1 MVHHDKSYA
10 VTNALVYT
18 NETLLPNTMV
28 LVEDGVITYVGT
40 YEAALVKDLKQFDAE
55 GRLVG
60 PALVDMHIHGGGGF
74 DLTGGNVQE
83 NLEGLALYLEGRG
96 ITSFQ
101 IAIVMDLHLLGQIK
115 AALETSTF
123 LSSYLLGV
131 YVEGPFIASE
141 KKGGIPSSCIRA
153 YDREYLDK
161 ILAIR
166 FGEKALVTT
175 MTIAPELLGS
185 EELSNI
191 LELNNIVVAYG
202 HSDCPLD
209 ALQPR
214 AKNHLTHLFNAM
226 GGIDH
231 KRPGLA
237 AIPFVSSFSHATY
250 ELVCDGVHVHP
261 SLLDMTITTVGP
273 SRLCLISDAMSLAGM
288 GPGEGTYLGKKMY
301 SNGKA
306 CYYSSSDILIGSAS
320 LINETA
326 KRLYQEGLLDRQSFF
341 RVASENPLRVLSQTD
356 KGKVAPG
363 FRADLVMLSDEM
375 DVVEVFKAAFG

>member
-141 KKGGIPSSCIRA
+141 KKGGILPSGIRA
-153 YDREYLDK
+153 FDRGFLDE

-166 FGEKALVTT
+166 FGGRPLVTS
-175 MTIAPELLGS
+175 MTIAPELQGG
-185 EELSNI
+185 EEVTDI
-191 LELNNIVVAYG
+191 LEGSGVVVAYG
-202 HSDCPLD
+202 HSDCPLE
-209 ALQPR
+209 ALKPR

-226 GGIDH
+226 SAIDH

-237 AIPFVSSFSHATY
+237 AMPFVRSFAHATY

-261 SLLDMTITTVGP
+261 FLVDLTINSLGT

-288 GPGEGTYLGKKMY
+288 GEGEGVYLGKDIY

-306 CYYSSSDILIGSAS
+306 CYYKDGDILIGSAMPIAES
-320 LINETA
+320 A
-326 KRLYQEGLLDRQSFF
+326 KNLYQEGLLDKRSFF
-341 RVASENPLRVLSQTD
+341 AVTSENPLGVLSLTD
-356 KGKVAPG
+356 RGYVRPG
-363 FRADLVMLSDEM
+363 YKADLVLLAEDM
-375 DVVEVFKAAFG
+375 DIEEVFKAL